1 MSPICLECL
10 VKGNCSWV
18 CYSVLNLWAHIIT
31 VLLLMRWLRNRK
43 QEPDLFCSGR
53 QQCIRRKFVFHQVKS
68 NAYERDYSHLFYL
81 HPRTS
86 TRQDNSSRVCS
97 KLLSSTNRLAI
108 PFTAKLSPLLLFS
121 RKFFAV
127 ENCTIGNKY
136 IFTEQSI
143 PLVVVVRIENNK
155 IRTSYNI
162 VLPWQ
167 QQIDQRTDFFIYSR
181 VSQLILSS

>member
-10 VKGNCSWV
+10 VKRNCSWV

-43 QEPDLFCSGR
+43 QEPGLFCSWR

-121 RKFFAV
+121 RKFFDWQWRTV
-127 ENCTIGNKY
+127 QLEINTFSQNNPFLLLLLSELKITRFVLLTI
-136 IFTEQSI
+136 
-143 PLVVVVRIENNK
+143 
-155 IRTSYNI
+155 
-162 VLPWQ
+162 
-167 QQIDQRTDFFIYSR
+167 
-181 VSQLILSS
+181 